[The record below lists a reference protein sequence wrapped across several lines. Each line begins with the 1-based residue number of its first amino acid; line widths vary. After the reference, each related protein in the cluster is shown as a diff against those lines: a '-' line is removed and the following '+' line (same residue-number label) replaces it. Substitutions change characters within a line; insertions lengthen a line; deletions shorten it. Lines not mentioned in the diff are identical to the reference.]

1 MIELLAVLSASAS
14 VGIRVALPVLFF
26 GLLRGQELWSEVPI
40 LSNLSSPFLLGLLTS
55 WSIVELT
62 ASKKLMGQRILQIVE
77 ILFSPLMGAI
87 MSLAVVSTTTT
98 FTWLIALTGGLFAL
112 VLQLVQLG
120 WFFRLRGLP
129 LWFVFIQ
136 DTLCVALVLLAF
148 GAPTPGGLIALI
160 LLWFAIYSGKL
171 WYDWYGGNR
180 SKK

>member
-1 MIELLAVLSASAS
+1 MIELLTVLSASAS
-14 VGIRVALPVLFF
+14 VGIRIAIPVLFF
-26 GLLRGQELWSEVPI
+26 GLLQGQELWSEVPI
-40 LSNLSSPFLLGLLTS
+40 LSNISSPFLLGLLTA
-55 WSIVELT
+55 WSVIELI

-77 ILFSPLMGAI
+77 ILFSPVIGAI
-87 MSLAVVSTTTT
+87 MSLAVVSATQLP
-98 FTWLIALTGGLFAL
+98 TWLIAITGGLFAL

-136 DTLCVALVLLAF
+136 DALCVALVLFAF

-171 WYDWYGGNR
+171 WYDWYRG
-180 SKK
+180 KKS